1 MNCQEF
7 WDYLPQRGHDITEAQ
22 AGHLAECAACKT
34 QWAPH
39 RALASGLHS
48 MGEEWRQMEAPSR
61 VEAGLMAAFR
71 SQKAAPGR
79 RAFARSRWTPV
90 FAWASAAAATVAL
103 AVVITHSYQPAQV
116 TPGTVAAPRHTAK
129 PLVQVAVLTDN
140 DSDDDSSV
148 LGEGFV
154 RLPNAPRIEANED
167 FNVVRVEVPGSAMI
181 AMGVSMSEDRASEN
195 VVADVA
201 LASDGTARA
210 VRLVPVDRSD
220 DRPDGG
226 TY

>member
-7 WDYLPQRGHDITEAQ
+7 WDRLPQQNHDITEAH
-22 AGHLAECAACKT
+22 AAHLAECNICAA
-34 QWAPH
+34 QWEPH
-39 RALASGLHS
+39 RALADALHS
-48 MGEEWRQMEAPSR
+48 MREEWRKAEAPLR

-71 SQKAAPGR
+71 SQGGVQSR
-79 RAFARSRWTPV
+79 RALRHSWWTPV
-90 FAWASAAAATVAL
+90 FAWASGAAAMVAL
-103 AVVITHSYQPAQV
+103 AGALIHGYRPAPGQ
-116 TPGTVAAPRHTAK
+116 PGTVAAPRHTSK
-129 PLVQVAVLTDN
+129 PVMQMALTADA
-140 DSDDDSSV
+140 DSDYDSAV

-154 RLPNAPRIEANED
+154 RLPNAPRIEENED

-181 AMGVSMSEDRASEN
+181 AMGVSMSEDRAAES

-210 VRLVPVDRSD
+210 VRLVS
-220 DRPDGG
+220 DGG

>member
-7 WDYLPQRGHDITEAQ
+7 WDQLPQGGLDITEAQ
-22 AGHLAECAACKT
+22 AGHLAECAACHT
-34 QWAPH
+34 QWRPY
-39 RALASGLHS
+39 RAVTAGLRSLA
-48 MGEEWRQMEAPSR
+48 EEWRKTEAPPR

-71 SQKAAPGR
+71 MQSGSQVR
-79 RAFARSRWTPV
+79 RALERSWTPV
-90 FAWASAAAATVAL
+90 LAWVSAAAATVAIAAL
-103 AVVITHSYQPAQV
+103 LIHGYQPPPAN
-116 TPGTVAAPRHTAK
+116 PGTVAAPRHTAQ
-129 PLVQVAVLTDN
+129 PVVQMASSAAPDT
-140 DSDDDSSV
+140 DSDDDAAV

-154 RLPNAPRIEANED
+154 RLPNAPRIEPDED

-181 AMGVSMSEDRASEN
+181 AMGVSMSEDRATEN

-210 VRLVPVDRSD
+210 VRLVS
-220 DRPDGG
+220 DGG